1 MVLVTLN
8 KIWNE
13 KSIKISN
20 DIHFMKLK
28 RGVAYAYKSQGFI
41 HHSGGSLPQNVWPSR
56 RSLWAMG
63 DPQTWIKWP
72 VYSQLQRSRISFLT
86 EEEYF
91 DDWTKKWNFQV
102 AFFAL
107 EKYPM
112 LMYKLCSYNYFI
124 LLFYDFFFLSV
135 LSVYIIFPFF
145 VITWLVISIPYTYL
159 FSCLFT
165 LFLSGFCFRLYP
177 SL

>member
-1 MVLVTLN
+1 MPTSHKDLFT
-8 KIWNE
+8 IQ
-13 KSIKISN
+13 I
-20 DIHFMKLK
+20 
-28 RGVAYAYKSQGFI
+28 
-41 HHSGGSLPQNVWPSR
+41 SGGSLPQNVWPSR

-107 EKYPM
+107 EK
-112 LMYKLCSYNYFI
+112 
-124 LLFYDFFFLSV
+124 
-135 LSVYIIFPFF
+135 
-145 VITWLVISIPYTYL
+145 IPHVNV
-159 FSCLFT
+159 
-165 LFLSGFCFRLYP
+165 
-177 SL
+177 